1 MNEALKYIEKVQD
14 LQNETFVHPHQAIID
29 IIENVREELLDWA
42 GIDAGIDTGTTGE
55 VPLETLLGSLEYK
68 VDCLLEVMNPEF
80 EKDIDALKKL
90 LEILRS

>member
-1 MNEALKYIEKVQD
+1 MNEVLKYIEKVQD
-14 LQNETFVHPHQAIID
+14 LQNETFVYPHQATID
-29 IIENVREELLDWA
+29 IIDNVREELLDW
-42 GIDAGIDTGTTGE
+42 AGIDTGTTGE

-68 VDCLLEVMNPEF
+68 VDYLLEVMNSEY